1 MKELLLRS
9 ASCAAVGGIG
19 SAVLF
24 GDSGTINVAGMPV
37 PTNLL
42 IGAAIGAGSI
52 VSDMLKENV
61 IEKLQLPQNV
71 VTVEEILVETAISG
85 AAATVVLSFA
95 GLPSTNY
102 VPAFL
107 WGGGAKHIG
116 NYSYDKLLNPKMGMI
131 PLF

>member
-9 ASCAAVGGIG
+9 ATCAAVGGIG

-24 GDSGTINVAGMPV
+24 GDSGTINVAGMAV

-61 IEKLQLPQNV
+61 IEKLNLPQNIV
-71 VTVEEILVETAISG
+71 STEEILVETAISG

-95 GLPSTNY
+95 GLPTSNTI
-102 VPAFL
+102 PAFL
-107 WGGGAKHIG
+107 WGGAAKHIG
-116 NYSYDKLLNPKMGMI
+116 NYSYDKLLDPRKGIMG
-131 PLF
+131 F